1 MHTRPLGRT
10 GIHVSAFTLGTMMFG
25 PYGNPDRDE
34 CVRIVHNALDR
45 GINTIDTA
53 DVYGGDGESE
63 RIVGEALRGRRDDV
77 VLATKFNGPMGQD
90 PNRRGSSRRWV
101 VSAVEGSL
109 RRLGVDHIDLY
120 QVHHPDPRTDVEET
134 LSALTDLLRAG
145 KVRAIGH
152 SNLPASDIVEAQWVA
167 QRRGLARFRS
177 EQPHYSILNRA
188 VEREILPV
196 CERLGLGVLVW
207 SPLSMGL
214 LSGRLRR
221 GNGEKASA
229 GRLHWAPRH
238 MTDERKLDAV
248 EALAALAR
256 DAGMALPH
264 LALGFVTA
272 HPSVTSAVIGPRTP
286 EQLDDLVAGA
296 DTVLGDDVLDRID
309 EIVAPGTDVG
319 PVDVAYVPPHLE
331 QPALRRRP
339 RSAGGVQHQQLGLQ
353 A

>member
-10 GIHVSAFTLGTMMFG
+10 GIQVSAFTLGTMMFG

-34 CVRIVHNALDR
+34 CVRMVHRALDQ
-45 GINTIDTA
+45 GITTIDTA

-77 VLATKFNGPMGQD
+77 VLATKFNGPMGTG

-101 VSAVEGSL
+101 VEAVEGSL
-109 RRLGVDHIDLY
+109 RRLGVDHVDLY
-120 QVHHPDPRTDVEET
+120 QVHHPDPGTDVEET

-152 SNLPASDIVEAQWVA
+152 SNLPPSDIVEAQWVA
-167 QRRGLARFRS
+167 ERRGLARFRS
-177 EQPHYSILNRA
+177 EQPHYSILNRG

-196 CERLGLGVLVW
+196 CARFGLGVLVW

-221 GNGEKASA
+221 GSAERPSA

-238 MTDERKLDAV
+238 LTDERKLDAV
-248 EALAALAR
+248 EALAALAGE
-256 DAGMALPH
+256 AGLSLPH

-272 HPSVTSAVIGPRTP
+272 HPAVSAAVIGPRTP
-286 EQLDDLVAGA
+286 RQLDDLLAGA
-296 DTVLGDDVLDRID
+296 DITLSGDVLDRID
-309 EIVAPGTDVG
+309 EIVPPGVDLG
-319 PVDVAYVPPHLE
+319 PVDVEYVPPALAL
-331 QPALRRRP
+331 PALRRR
-339 RSAGGVQHQQLGLQ
+339 
-353 A
+353 

>member
-1 MHTRPLGRT
+1 MYTRPLGRT
-10 GIHVSAFTLGTMMFG
+10 GIQVSVYTLGTMMFG

-34 CVRIVHNALDR
+34 CVRIVHSALDQ

-53 DVYGGDGESE
+53 DVYGGDGETE
-63 RIVGEALRGRRDDV
+63 RILGEALRGRRDDV
-77 VLATKFNGPMGQD
+77 VLATKFNGPMGPD
-90 PNRRGSSRRWV
+90 PNRRGSSRRWI

-120 QVHHPDPRTDVEET
+120 QVHHPEPGTDVEET
-134 LSALTDLLRAG
+134 LGALTDLLRAG

-152 SNLPASDIVEAQWVA
+152 SNLPPSDIVEAQWVSE
-167 QRRGLARFRS
+167 RRGLARFRS
-177 EQPHYSILNRA
+177 EQPHYSILNRG

-196 CERLGLGVLVW
+196 CQRHGLGVLVW

-221 GNGEKASA
+221 GGTETPSA
-229 GRLHWAPRH
+229 GRLHWARRH

-248 EALAALAR
+248 EELAAVAG
-256 DAGMALPH
+256 DAGMSLPH

-272 HPSVTSAVIGPRTP
+272 HPAVTSAIIGPRTP
-286 EQLDDLVAGA
+286 QQLDDLLAGA
-296 DTVLGDDVLDRID
+296 GTVLGDDVLDRID

-319 PVDVAYVPPHLE
+319 PIDVAYVPPQLE
-331 QPALRRRP
+331 QPALRRR
-339 RSAGGVQHQQLGLQ
+339 
-353 A
+353 

>member
-10 GIHVSAFTLGTMMFG
+10 GIQVSTFTLGTMMFG

-34 CVRIVHNALDR
+34 CVRIVHSALDR
-45 GINTIDTA
+45 GITTIDTA
-53 DVYGGDGESE
+53 DVYGGEGETE
-63 RIVGEALRGRRDDV
+63 RIVGQALRGRRDDV

-101 VSAVEGSL
+101 LDAVEGSL

-120 QVHHPDPRTDVEET
+120 QVHHPEPGTDVEET
-134 LSALTDLLRAG
+134 LSALTDLLRSG

-152 SNLPASDIVEAQWVA
+152 SNLPPSDIVEAQWVSE
-167 QRRGLARFRS
+167 RRGLARFRS
-177 EQPHYSILNRA
+177 EQPHYSILNRG

-196 CERLGLGVLVW
+196 CRRFGLGVLVW

-221 GNGEKASA
+221 GSAEKPSA

-248 EALAALAR
+248 EALAALA
-256 DAGMALPH
+256 DEAGLSLPH

-272 HPSVTSAVIGPRTP
+272 HPAVSSAIIGPRTP
-286 EQLDDLVAGA
+286 RQLDDLLAGA

-309 EIVAPGTDVG
+309 EIVPPGTDLG
-319 PVDVAYVPPHLE
+319 PVDVEYVPPQLA
-331 QPALRRRP
+331 QPALRRR
-339 RSAGGVQHQQLGLQ
+339 
-353 A
+353 